1 VPLELE
7 HGVDRVTRERTID
20 SASAEETAALG
31 ERLGALLEA
40 GDVLLLDGP
49 LGAGKTALTQGIARG
64 VGVPPER
71 RVASPT
77 FTLVN
82 EHPGR
87 VPLFHLDLYRIEDPG
102 ELVEIGVEEALG
114 PRGVAVV
121 EWAERLGP
129 AHTPRERLEI
139 HIDITGPE
147 ARRLRFVAVGA
158 RPEAVL
164 RAFFGQAENGEGR

>member
-1 VPLELE
+1 M
-7 HGVDRVTRERTID
+7 TREATVD
-20 SASAEETAALG
+20 SASVEETAAIG
-31 ERLGALLEA
+31 ERLGALLDA
-40 GDVLLLDGP
+40 GDVVLLDGP

-102 ELVEIGVEEALG
+102 ELVEVGVDDALG

-121 EWAERLGP
+121 EWAERLG
-129 AHTPRERLEI
+129 AEFLPRERLEI
-139 HIDITGPE
+139 QIAITGPE
-147 ARRLRFVAVGA
+147 ARRLRLVAVGA
-158 RPEAVL
+158 RAEAVL
-164 RAFFGQAENGEGR
+164 GAFIGQAEKGDGE